1 MNINGKVFKKKL
13 KKGQILKIRV
23 AIVHK
28 FIYGSIEI
36 TLKSGTFKN
45 YSKKV
50 TEIPIYFL
58 KICLN
63 FSVNNF

>member
-1 MNINGKVFKKKL
+1 MNINGKVFKKKS

-36 TLKSGTFKN
+36 TLKSGTFK
-45 YSKKV
+45 
-50 TEIPIYFL
+50 ELF
-58 KICLN
+58 
-63 FSVNNF
+63 